1 MARFQ
6 ESLKEVIAR
15 LPEEPGVYRYFSA
28 EEELIYVGKAKN
40 LKKRVNSY
48 FTNKTGV
55 ERKTARLV
63 SLINR
68 IEFTVVDTEYD
79 ALLLENSLIK
89 QFQPRYNILLRDD
102 KTYPYVI
109 ITNEPFPRIFPTRR
123 MIKNSGTYFGPYPSG
138 RMMHTLLDLIKQL
151 YTIRTCSLQMTEK
164 SIADHKF
171 KVCLEYHIKNCKG
184 PCEGLESVAEYQAQ
198 IESAAHLLKGNLGAA
213 KALFKQQMHEFAEVQ
228 EYEKAHYAKIKL
240 EILDSYQSKSV
251 IVNPQLS
258 DIDVVVLYSTEDSV
272 YIHYLSVLFGTI
284 VNSYNLEIKRKIEET
299 TDSEILAI
307 ATINIRDVFESK
319 AKELITN
326 IPLEVDIPSVVQ
338 YVPQI
343 GDKKKLIDLALKN
356 AMFYKKEMM
365 KEKPVKEKPAD
376 RILKQLQADLQIKDY
391 PDHIECFDNSNIQ
404 GTNPVSA
411 MVCFKNGVPSKKDYR
426 HYNVK
431 TVEGPDDF
439 ATMKEVVG
447 RRYKRLLEEEA
458 PLPKLIIV
466 DGGKGQLSSA
476 CEALKELG
484 LYGQIPILGIA
495 KRLEELYYPEDPI
508 PLYINK
514 KSESIKLIQQM
525 RDEAHRF
532 GITHHRNR
540 RSKSALQLDV
550 MELAGFGEVTV
561 NKILKE
567 FKAISKIT
575 VGDTQILNGLIGEK
589 RTTLLLEWLEK
600 RKEAKAKKD

>member
-1 MARFQ
+1 MAKFL
-6 ESLKEVIAR
+6 ESLKEVISR
-15 LPEEPGVYRYFSA
+15 LPEVPGVYRYFSA

-109 ITNEPFPRIFPTRR
+109 ITNEEFPRIFPTRR
-123 MIKNSGTYFGPYPSG
+123 LIKNSGTYFGPYPSG

-151 YTIRTCSLQMTEK
+151 YTIRTCSLPLNDK
-164 SIADHKF
+164 SIAENKF
-171 KVCLEYHIKNCKG
+171 KVCLEFHIKNCKG
-184 PCEGLESVAEYQAQ
+184 PCEGIESAAEYQAQ
-198 IESAAHLLKGNLGAA
+198 IDSAANLLKGNLGAA
-213 KALFKQQMHEFAEVQ
+213 KTHFKNQMQDYAENLEF
-228 EYEKAHYAKIKL
+228 EKAQWAKDKL
-240 EILDSYQSKSV
+240 EILDNYQSKSV

-258 DIDVVVLYSTEDSV
+258 DIDVIVLYSTEEAA
-272 YIHYLSVLFGTI
+272 YIHYLSVLFGTV
-284 VNSYNLEIKRKIEET
+284 VNTYNLEIKKKIEEN
-299 TDSEILAI
+299 TDAEILAI
-307 ATINIRDVFESK
+307 AIVNIREVFQSK
-319 AKELITN
+319 AKELLTN
-326 IPLEVDIPSVVQ
+326 IPLEVDIPGVTQS
-338 YVPQI
+338 VPQI
-343 GDKKKLIDLALKN
+343 GDKKKLIDLAIKN
-356 AMFYKKEMM
+356 AMFYKKEIMQ
-365 KEKPVKEKPAD
+365 EKPIKANPAD

-404 GTNPVSA
+404 GTNAVAA
-411 MVCFKNGVPSKKDYR
+411 MVCFKNGVASKKDYR

-439 ATMKEVVG
+439 ATMKEIVG
-447 RRYKRLLEEEA
+447 RRYKRLLEEEQ

-484 LYGQIPILGIA
+484 LYGKIPILGIA

-514 KSESIKLIQQM
+514 KSESIKLIQAM

-532 GITHHRNR
+532 GITHHRNK
-540 RSKSALQLDV
+540 RSKSALALAV
-550 MELAGFGEVTV
+550 MEIPGFGEVTV
-561 NKILKE
+561 TKILKE
-567 FKAISKIT
+567 FKALSKINES
-575 VGDTQILNGLIGEK
+575 DTENLTKIIGQK
-589 RTTLLLEWLEK
+589 RTTQLLEWLKERSKTEK
-600 RKEAKAKKD
+600 

>member
-1 MARFQ
+1 MAKFL
-6 ESLKEVIAR
+6 ESLKEVISR
-15 LPEEPGVYRYFSA
+15 LPEVPGVYRYFSA

-109 ITNEPFPRIFPTRR
+109 ITNEEFPRIFPTRR
-123 MIKNSGTYFGPYPSG
+123 LIKNSGTYFGPYPSG

-151 YTIRTCSLQMTEK
+151 YTIRTCSLPLNDK
-164 SIADHKF
+164 SIAENKF
-171 KVCLEYHIKNCKG
+171 KVCLEFHIKNCKG
-184 PCEGLESVAEYQAQ
+184 PCEGLESAAEYQAQ
-198 IESAAHLLKGNLGAA
+198 IDSAANLLKGNLGAA
-213 KALFKQQMHEFAEVQ
+213 KTHFKNQMQDYAENLEF
-228 EYEKAHYAKIKL
+228 EKAQWAKDKL
-240 EILDSYQSKSV
+240 EILDNYQSKSV

-258 DIDVVVLYSTEDSV
+258 DIDVIVLYSTEEAA
-272 YIHYLSVLFGTI
+272 YIHYLSVLFGTV
-284 VNSYNLEIKRKIEET
+284 VNTYNLEIKKKIEEN
-299 TDSEILAI
+299 TDAEILAI
-307 ATINIRDVFESK
+307 AIVNIREVFQSK
-319 AKELITN
+319 AKELLTN
-326 IPLEVDIPSVVQ
+326 IPLEVDIPGVTQS
-338 YVPQI
+338 VPQI
-343 GDKKKLIDLALKN
+343 GDKKKLIDLAIKN
-356 AMFYKKEMM
+356 AMFYKKEIMQ
-365 KEKPVKEKPAD
+365 EKPIKANPAD

-404 GTNPVSA
+404 GTNAVAA
-411 MVCFKNGVPSKKDYR
+411 MVCFKNGVASKKDYR

-439 ATMKEVVG
+439 ATMKEIVG
-447 RRYKRLLEEEA
+447 RRYKRLLEEEQ

-484 LYGQIPILGIA
+484 LYGKIPILGIA

-514 KSESIKLIQQM
+514 KSESIKLIQAM

-532 GITHHRNR
+532 GITHHRNK
-540 RSKSALQLDV
+540 RSKSALALAV
-550 MELAGFGEVTV
+550 MEIPGFGEVTV
-561 NKILKE
+561 TKILKE
-567 FKAISKIT
+567 FKALSKINES
-575 VGDTQILNGLIGEK
+575 DTENLTKIIGQK
-589 RTTLLLEWLEK
+589 RTTQLLEWLKERSKTEK
-600 RKEAKAKKD
+600 